1 MKKAYDPE
9 NKSIT
14 QMNEDIARNKQLEQ
28 LGQLKLDTRLQS
40 SKQETLRKGYNYSGN
55 LARYQE
61 RNQMARNMISK
72 EIEKKKTQALE
83 RLKTRLENQKSNAAW
98 QNYYKSTGGH
108 TTKSKYFDEDLDKFS
123 GGVFNV

>member
-40 SKQETLRKGYNYSGN
+40 SKQETLKKGYNYSGN

-83 RLKTRLENQKSNAAW
+83 RLKTRLENQMDEKTWMRVYRETMGGSN
-98 QNYYKSTGGH
+98 G
-108 TTKSKYFDEDLDKFS
+108 
-123 GGVFNV
+123 